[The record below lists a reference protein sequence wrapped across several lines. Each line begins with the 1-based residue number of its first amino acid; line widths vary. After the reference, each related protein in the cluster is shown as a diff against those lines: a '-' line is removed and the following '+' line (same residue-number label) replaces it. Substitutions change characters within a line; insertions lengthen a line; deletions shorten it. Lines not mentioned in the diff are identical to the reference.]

1 MLKENSKLVYDY
13 LKANADKNDI
23 IANDIADATGLTVRQ
38 VNGIVTS
45 ALQKKGFA
53 IRTPG
58 EIELE
63 DGSHKAVKFISLTKD
78 GMDEDLVNAEPVKA
92 E

>member
-63 DGSHKAVKFISLTKD
+63 DGSHEKVKFLQLTPE
-78 GMDEDLVNAEPVKA
+78 GMAFDPDKED
-92 E
+92 

>member
-13 LKANADKNDI
+13 LKANADNDSI
-23 IANDIADATGLTVRQ
+23 IASDIAEATGLTTQQ

-53 IRTPG
+53 VRTPG
-58 EIELE
+58 EVELE
-63 DGSHKAVKFISLTKD
+63 DGTHKAVKFISLTEL
-78 GMDEDLVNAEPVKA
+78 GMDEDAVNAEPAKA